1 MVPFET
7 NGTIFFYVIR
17 LKFVKNST
25 EVGQRIIFF
34 PIFATSSE
42 GSGQRRGATRER
54 RNDRV

>member
-1 MVPFET
+1 MVPIVT
-7 NGTIFFYVIR
+7 TGTIFFFVIH

-25 EVGQRIIFF
+25 EVGQRIFFF